1 MTDARLPID
10 VLVRPLAVGDA
21 PALHAAV
28 RASIASLAQWFPWAH
43 AEYAL
48 SDAETRISHCVAAR
62 ERGEEFAFGIVGAD
76 GELLGCVGLNQVNRA
91 HRSANLGY
99 WIGETHRGRGIA
111 TDAARQVAAT
121 GFGELDLVRI
131 EIVTLPGNAASQRV
145 AEKLGAMREGEF
157 RSRLVVR
164 GEPVDAVVF
173 SLVPRD
179 LERA

>member
-1 MTDARLPID
+1 MSHGDR
-10 VLVRPLAVGDA
+10 LVRPLAIGDA

-28 RASIASLAQWFPWAH
+28 RASIASLSHWFPWAH
-43 AEYAL
+43 PDYAP
-48 SDAETRISHCVAAR
+48 SDAEARIAHCTAAR
-62 ERGEEFAFGIVGAD
+62 ARGEEFAFGVFGID
-76 GELLGCVGLNQVNRA
+76 GELQGCVGLNQVNRA

-99 WIGETHRGRGIA
+99 WIGEAHRGRGIA

-121 GFGELDLVRI
+121 GFGELGLVRI

-145 AEKLGAMREGEF
+145 AEKLGATREGEF
-157 RSRLVVR
+157 RNRLVVR